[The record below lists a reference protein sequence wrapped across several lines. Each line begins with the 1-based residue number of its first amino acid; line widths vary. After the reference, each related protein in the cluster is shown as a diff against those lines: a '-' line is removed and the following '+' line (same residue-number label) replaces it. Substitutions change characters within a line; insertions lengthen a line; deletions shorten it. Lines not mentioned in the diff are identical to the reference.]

1 MECNKLPFKV
11 VLVVF
16 NPQTI
21 EAFIRRPKKCARV
34 CVCVCVFMICNG
46 L

>member
-1 MECNKLPFKV
+1 MECNKFPFKV

-21 EAFIRRPKKCARV
+21 EVFIRRPKT
-34 CVCVCVFMICNG
+34 CVCFHDM
-46 L
+46 

>member
-1 MECNKLPFKV
+1 MEFNKLPFKV

-21 EAFIRRPKKCARV
+21 EVFIRRLKKCV
-34 CVCVCVFMICNG
+34 LMICNG